1 LKLLKNLK
9 KQDINMSKIANL
21 GLNLVPSR
29 LPKKNIVETDKAEEI
44 TSKIHAIVSD
54 EAIGNEQEAISKRQE
69 TMGEEKVENVET
81 LVESIPTEQPKVAKP
96 KIAKTISTPSVKS
109 AKKRTARTIIE
120 DPDAVRKTSFDFPVT
135 LYRSMKIRL
144 AEDGISMRD
153 YVIGLIEDDL
163 NNR

>member
-9 KQDINMSKIANL
+9 KQEVKMSKVANL

-29 LPKKNIVETDKAEEI
+29 LPKKTIVETDKAEEI
-44 TSKIHAIVSD
+44 TSKIHTIVAEPAVI
-54 EAIGNEQEAISKRQE
+54 EAIPPDEVA
-69 TMGEEKVENVET
+69 KVETPVPVEIAPPVVQPKAT
-81 LVESIPTEQPKVAKP
+81 KPKVAK
-96 KIAKTISTPSVKS
+96 ATSTPSVKTT
-109 AKKRTARTIIE
+109 KKRTARTLIE

-144 AEDGISMRD
+144 AEDGVSMRD